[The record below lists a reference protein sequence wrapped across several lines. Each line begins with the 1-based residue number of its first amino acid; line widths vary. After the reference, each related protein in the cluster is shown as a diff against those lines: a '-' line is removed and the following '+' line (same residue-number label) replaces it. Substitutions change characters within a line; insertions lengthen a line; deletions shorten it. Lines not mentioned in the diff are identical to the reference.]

1 MTVQEAKIK
10 LYRFC
15 AYQERCHQ
23 EVEQKLSEFGIR
35 GDEVYDII
43 HHLIQEGFLNE
54 ERFARVFAIGKFR
67 LKQWG
72 RLKIINELE
81 QRNLSKHCIQAGLS
95 ELEEDEYRQKLREL
109 LHKKSSQIDAANI
122 YALRDKLSKYVIQKG
137 FEPELVWRELKSL
150 FPDNTKFES

>member
-1 MTVQEAKIK
+1 MTVQEAKVK

-23 EVEQKLSEFGIR
+23 EVEQKLFELGIR
-35 GDEVYDII
+35 GDEVQDII

-54 ERFARVFAIGKFR
+54 ERFARIFTIGKFR

-81 QRNLSKHCIQAGLS
+81 QRNLSKNCIQAGLS
-95 ELEEDEYRQKLREL
+95 ELGEDEYHHTLREL
-109 LHKKSSQIDAANI
+109 LNKKSLHINASNI
-122 YALRDKLSKYVIQKG
+122 YTLRDKLSKYVIQKG
-137 FEPELVWRELKSL
+137 FEPDLVWKELKSIL
-150 FPDNTKFES
+150 PDNSKF

>member
-23 EVEQKLSEFGIR
+23 EVEEKLGELGIR
-35 GDEVYDII
+35 GDDVHDII

-54 ERFARVFAIGKFR
+54 ERFARVFVAGKFR

-72 RLKIINELE
+72 RIKIINELE
-81 QRNLSKHCIQAGLS
+81 QRNLSKHCIQAGLH
-95 ELEEDEYRQKLREL
+95 EIEEEEYKQALRNL
-109 LHKKSSQIDAANI
+109 LHKKASQISAPNI
-122 YALRDKLSKYVIQKG
+122 YILRDKLSKYVIQKG
-137 FEPELVWRELKSL
+137 FEPDLVWKELKSIL
-150 FPDNTKFES
+150 PDNSKL